1 MLKKNK
7 NTLDKKVAKLITSD
21 AAFLNSAEAL
31 KEAYR
36 LAKFNRDLDALV
48 AISDRW
54 SMLGRVLEKEE
65 DIKLPMG
72 FSVEKEVSD
81 EHNR

>member
-72 FSVEKEVSD
+72 FSVEKEESD